1 VNRIERVNRETAGI
15 AFGAVAIACLLQH
28 AWHLQPCTM
37 CILQRYA
44 FLFIGML
51 ALCRMKA
58 NGSTAVALRAVT
70 NFFALGG
77 VAASLKI
84 QWAISVPSSSCGHDA
99 IAAFLNGLPWAKAV
113 PALFKATGV
122 CGDYVPP
129 VLHLQFHVWSLLF
142 FSLISLVTLYT
153 GHQMK
158 KGVSAARPA

>member
-1 VNRIERVNRETAGI
+1 MKSLERANRETASV
-15 AFGAVAIACLLQH
+15 AFGAVAVACLLQH

-44 FLFIGML
+44 FLLIGVM
-51 ALCRMKA
+51 ALCRTQA
-58 NGSTAVALRAVT
+58 SGAVASALRAAT
-70 NFFALGG
+70 NVLALVG

-84 QWAISVPSSSCGHDA
+84 QWAISVPSSSCGRDA
-99 IAAFLNGLPWAKAV
+99 VAAFLNGLPWAKAV

-142 FSLISLVTLYT
+142 FALILLVTLYA

-158 KGVSAARPA
+158 NGVSAARPA

>member
-15 AFGAVAIACLLQH
+15 AFGAVAVACLLQH

-58 NGSTAVALRAVT
+58 SGSTATALRVVT
-70 NFFALGG
+70 NFFALVG

-84 QWAISVPSSSCGHDA
+84 QWAISVPSSSCGRDA
-99 IAAFLNGLPWAKAV
+99 VAAFLNGLPWAKAV
-113 PALFKATGV
+113 PTLFKATGV

-129 VLHLQFHVWSLLF
+129 VFHLQFHVWSFLLF
-142 FSLISLVTLYT
+142 ALILLVTLHA
-153 GHQMK
+153 GHQLK
-158 KGVSAARPA
+158 KGVPVARPA